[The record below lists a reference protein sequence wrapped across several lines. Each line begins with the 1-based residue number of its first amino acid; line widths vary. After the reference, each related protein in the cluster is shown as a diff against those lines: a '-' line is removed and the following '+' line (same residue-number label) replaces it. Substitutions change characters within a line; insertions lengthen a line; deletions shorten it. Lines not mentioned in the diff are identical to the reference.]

1 MDIKDIEF
9 KVTTSTPNKYKP
21 KFTQEKTILV
31 IDWSAITENRKHSL
45 FSAEL
50 PITRPDEISEIRY
63 RVARKLYPIIEEL
76 KPFMVVFAIVN
87 KGPNGQRQY
96 WRCDYL
102 EEYYIDN
109 TKVMYS
115 DTTGNF
121 YYKMD
126 NKVFIVE
133 GEELT
138 RVTKKNTPRD
148 LEETHGAPDKDLV
161 PKYKGNRANLPWD
174 FQMSKELYRTEM
186 KKLLLELAGTVEN
199 SRIVDVH
206 GAEADDIAGVL
217 ANTSN
222 QVNHVLYTHDGDWT
236 QLQSETTHILN
247 LSTDTYLSP
256 IDTTEFIE
264 TKIIQGD
271 SGDGISST
279 WIIGKATDI
288 RGKDCNLGAKG
299 ASTIW
304 ANKETH
310 LIEDNVYGRNRMLIE
325 LSLDTIPKDIIEGT
339 IKAIK
344 EKVDYPKYT
353 WDHFTLSPKEQ
364 ELLLEERTSSILT
377 RKKTPVLL
385 QELEGDC

>member
-1 MDIKDIEF
+1 MI
-9 KVTTSTPNKYKP
+9 KP
-21 KFTQEKTILV
+21 KFTQEKTIFV

-76 KPFMVVFAIVN
+76 QPFMVVFAIDN

-102 EEYYIDN
+102 QEYYEKNHEIHYSPEEDTYYYRFDN
-109 TKVMYS
+109 GWRTLEEDGYS
-115 DTTGNF
+115 
-121 YYKMD
+121 K
-126 NKVFIVE
+126 K
-133 GEELT
+133 LA
-138 RVTKKNTPRD
+138 KKNVPKD
-148 LEETHGAPDKDLV
+148 LEYLDLTMRRELIGDF

-186 KKLLLELAGTVEN
+186 GKLLLELAGTVSN

-206 GAEADDIAGVL
+206 GAEADDVAGVL

-247 LSTDTYLSP
+247 LSTDTYLAP

-279 WIIGKATDI
+279 WIEGKATDI
-288 RGKDCNLGAKG
+288 RSKDCNLGAKG

-304 ANKETH
+304 AIQETD
-310 LIEDNVYGRNRMLIE
+310 LIEDNVYGRNRRLIE
-325 LSLDTIPKDIIEGT
+325 L
-339 IKAIK
+339 
-344 EKVDYPKYT
+344 
-353 WDHFTLSPKEQ
+353 
-364 ELLLEERTSSILT
+364 
-377 RKKTPVLL
+377 
-385 QELEGDC
+385 